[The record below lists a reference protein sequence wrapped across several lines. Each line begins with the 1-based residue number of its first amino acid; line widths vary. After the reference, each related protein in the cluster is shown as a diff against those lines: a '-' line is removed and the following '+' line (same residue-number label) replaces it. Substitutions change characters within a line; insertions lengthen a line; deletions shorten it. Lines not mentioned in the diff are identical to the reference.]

1 MDPMDYVNALRRP
14 VDYSLAAGLGG
25 RRNATNIGPGISAL
39 ADNGMKS
46 KGFFGPLLNARG
58 QPMTEYSADDQING
72 RNVQFPMLV
81 PTLSRE
87 EVSHLTEGNGPTD
100 AIYEKARAHAQER
113 ILRGQSPF
121 AQANEVVP
129 LPRRKR

>member
-46 KGFFGPLLNARG
+46 RLFRATAQRAR
-58 QPMTEYSADDQING
+58 SADDG
-72 RNVQFPMLV
+72 
-81 PTLSRE
+81 
-87 EVSHLTEGNGPTD
+87 
-100 AIYEKARAHAQER
+100 
-113 ILRGQSPF
+113 ILRG
-121 AQANEVVP
+121 
-129 LPRRKR
+129 